1 MDAVM
6 LSPPDARD
14 YTVSMVADVSGADIP
29 ADFEVWQPPVEN
41 QGSTGNCVA
50 QSLANIMECI
60 WVNALLLSL
69 YGVDVVSMSAEEYT
83 TFIRDNAELLAK
95 LHENFSVGYI
105 YHSPINTA
113 ETGMYPREG
122 CEILIKQGDVLR
134 KDWESYAENPE
145 GKKKW
150 REQVTEELK
159 AKARKA
165 MAYIHIHSKKEMQVF
180 MLKYKLP
187 VMLIAPCDAF
197 SEDAEGRHATVCY
210 GWISEDTYK
219 ANPERY
225 NDPNENEYEDLLFT
239 NSWGTSYHNKGRG
252 TCQYLR
258 MEEKWGI
265 VPIDEGEDI
274 MRGVEHLHPKL
285 QKICADLVKTCE
297 NNQINV
303 KITDTL
309 RSKEEQNQLYAQ
321 GRTAPGSIVTN
332 VQYPNSAH
340 NWGVAFDICRNE
352 KGREY
357 DDSDGFFAKVGK
369 IGESL
374 GLTWGGSWKSFQD
387 KPHFELAEFMP
398 DSSTKWLKETYGSP
412 DKFMETWSDEEM
424 KEEKRYEKLSDIP
437 NNWDSAGNPRTTI
450 KALMDKGIINGQ
462 GNGVLDLSHDMVRLL
477 IMLYRGGVFGK
488 E

>member
-60 WVNALLLSL
+60 AHQ
-69 YGVDVVSMSAEEYT
+69 YGEEHKDY
-83 TFIRDNAELLAK
+83 
-95 LHENFSVGYI
+95 SVGYI
-105 YHSPINTA
+105 YGSPMNTA
-113 ETGMYPREG
+113 QNGMYPRDA
-122 CEILIKQGDVLR
+122 CSILLKQGDVLR
-134 KDWESYAENPE
+134 KDWECFLENPNA
-145 GKKKW
+145 KKLWK
-150 REQVTEELK
+150 EEVDEELK
-159 AKARKA
+159 AKARKVA
-165 MAYIHIHSKKEMQVF
+165 AYIHINNKEELQAF

-187 VMLIAPCDAF
+187 VMLIAKTENFC
-197 SEDAEGRHATVCY
+197 EGGGEGYHATVCY
-210 GWISEDTYK
+210 GWISEDTYN
-219 ANPERY
+219 ANPKKY
-225 NDPNENEYEDLLFT
+225 NDYGENDYEDLLFT
-239 NSWGTSYHNKGRG
+239 NSWGLGYHNKGRG
-252 TCQYLR
+252 SCKSWR
-258 MEEKWGI
+258 MEEIWGI

-309 RSKEEQNQLYAQ
+309 RSKEEQNKLYAQ

-369 IGESL
+369 IGQSL

-437 NNWDSAGNPRTTI
+437 NNWDSSGNPRTTI